1 MLILCMDGHQQLA
14 EALSHSLE
22 ADILPLESRHFP
34 DGEHYFNVPAEVKDE
49 DVVVLCHLHQP
60 NDKAMGL
67 LFMARHLKD
76 MGAKRVGLVSPYLAY
91 MRQDIR
97 FQPGECL
104 TSKYFA
110 ELISNVFDYLVTID
124 PHLHRYHHLNEIYS
138 IPTRTLHATAII
150 GEYLH
155 KLGEENP
162 DQKLLIVG
170 PDEESEQWAKTV
182 ADAAG
187 CEHLVLTKT
196 RSGDRDVAI
205 HIPDVEK
212 YQQHLPV
219 MVDDIISTGR
229 TMLRTAE
236 ELKKQ
241 GLNKP
246 LCIGVHAVFAD
257 GAIEEMRAGPIA
269 DIRTC
274 NCIPHD
280 TNQIDIGYLLT
291 PAILE
296 LILECETHITLPESE
311 EDAS

>member
-1 MLILCMDGHQQLA
+1 MLILCLDGHQQLA
-14 EALSHSLE
+14 NAMSKALQ
-22 ADILPLESRHFP
+22 ADVLPLESRHFP
-34 DGEHYFNVPAEVKDE
+34 DGEHYFNLPADVRGE
-49 DVVVLCHLHQP
+49 DVVVLCHLHQH

-76 MGAKRVGLVSPYLAY
+76 MGAMRVGLVAPYLAY

-110 ELISNVFDYLVTID
+110 ELISNAFDYLVTID

-138 IPTRTLHATAII
+138 IPTRTLHATRII
-150 GEYLH
+150 GEYLK
-155 KLGEENP
+155 KLAEKNP
-162 DQKLLIVG
+162 QQKLLVVG
-170 PDEESEQWAKTV
+170 PDEESEQWAETV
-182 ADAAG
+182 AHAAG

-212 YQQHLPV
+212 YQHHLPV

-241 GLNKP
+241 GLNQP
-246 LCIGVHAVFAD
+246 LCIGVHAVFAE
-257 GAIEEMRAGPIA
+257 GALSEMQQGPIA
-269 DIRTC
+269 DIQTC
-274 NCIPHD
+274 NCIPHQ
-280 TNQIDIGYLLT
+280 TNQIDISYLLT

-296 LILECETHITLPESE
+296 LVLECESQPVEPAL
-311 EDAS
+311 

>member
-1 MLILCMDGHQQLA
+1 MLILCLDGHQQLA
-14 EALSHSLE
+14 KAMSKALQ
-22 ADILPLESRHFP
+22 ADVLPLESRHFP
-34 DGEHYFNVPAEVKDE
+34 DGEHYFNLPADVRGE

-76 MGAKRVGLVSPYLAY
+76 MGARRVGLVAPYLAY

-110 ELISNVFDYLVTID
+110 ELISDAFDYLVTID

-138 IPTRTLHATAII
+138 IPTRTLHATRII
-150 GEYLH
+150 GEYLK
-155 KLGEENP
+155 KLAEKNP
-162 DQKLLIVG
+162 QQKLLVVG
-170 PDEESEQWAKTV
+170 PDEESEQWAETV
-182 ADAAG
+182 ARAAG

-212 YQQHLPV
+212 YQHHLPV

-241 GLNKP
+241 GLNQP
-246 LCIGVHAVFAD
+246 LCIGVHAVFAE
-257 GAIEEMRAGPIA
+257 GALSEMQQGPIA
-269 DIRTC
+269 DIQTC
-274 NCIPHD
+274 NCIPHQ
-280 TNQIDIGYLLT
+280 TNQIDISYLLT

-296 LILECETHITLPESE
+296 LVLECESQPVEPAL
-311 EDAS
+311 

>member
-1 MLILCMDGHQQLA
+1 MLILCLDGHQQLA
-14 EALSHSLE
+14 NAMSKALQ
-22 ADILPLESRHFP
+22 ADVLPLESRHFP
-34 DGEHYFNVPAEVKDE
+34 DGEHYFNLPADVRGE

-76 MGAKRVGLVSPYLAY
+76 MGARHVGLVAPYLAY

-110 ELISNVFDYLVTID
+110 ELISNAFDYLVTID

-138 IPTRTLHATAII
+138 IPTRTLHATRII
-150 GEYLH
+150 GEYLK
-155 KLGEENP
+155 KLAEKNP
-162 DQKLLIVG
+162 QQKLLVVG
-170 PDEESEQWAKTV
+170 PDEESEQWAETV
-182 ADAAG
+182 AHAAG

-212 YQQHLPV
+212 YQHHLPV

-229 TMLRTAE
+229 TMLHTAE

-241 GLNKP
+241 GLNQP
-246 LCIGVHAVFAD
+246 LCIGVHAVFAE
-257 GAIEEMRAGPIA
+257 GALSEMQQGPIA
-269 DIRTC
+269 DIQTC
-274 NCIPHD
+274 NCIPHQ
-280 TNQIDIGYLLT
+280 TNQIDISYLLT

-296 LILECETHITLPESE
+296 LVLECESQPVEPAL
-311 EDAS
+311 